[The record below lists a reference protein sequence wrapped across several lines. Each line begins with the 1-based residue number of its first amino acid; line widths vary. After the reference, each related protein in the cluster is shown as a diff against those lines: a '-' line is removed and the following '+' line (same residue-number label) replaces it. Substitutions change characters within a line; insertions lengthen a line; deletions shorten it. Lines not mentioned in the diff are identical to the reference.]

1 MAASV
6 SVDDKVGRVDPR
18 EQMWR
23 TYQAMR
29 ERMPPG
35 YLPLREGGN
44 CGRLGFSI
52 RRSVTS
58 VKSVKFL
65 LH

>member
-1 MAASV
+1 V
-6 SVDDKVGRVDPR
+6 SVDDKEGRVDPR

-29 ERMPPG
+29 ERGELAMKT
-35 YLPLREGGN
+35 RQGGN